1 MNYTWKLKSLR
12 RKDTQNLQNI
22 IVQTYWEK
30 IGTDENGN
38 SGTFPGATP
47 FELNTVDP
55 ENFVSYEDLT
65 EEIILSW
72 IQGVVVGG
80 YEEHVNQQI
89 ANQISDKVSPVTEV
103 TSGFPWESPVV
114 KETPTSTRTRKS
126 TKSTKSTTT
135 PTVEE
140 ETPVVETE
148 T

>member
-1 MNYTWKLKSLR
+1 MNYTWKLRSLK
-12 RKDTQNLQNI
+12 RKDTQNLRNI

-38 SGTFPGATP
+38 TGTFSGATP

-72 IQGVVVGG
+72 IQGVVIDG
-80 YEEHVNQQI
+80 YEEHVNLQI

-103 TSGFPWESPVV
+103 TSEFPWEP
-114 KETPTSTRTRKS
+114 
-126 TKSTKSTTT
+126 
-135 PTVEE
+135 
-140 ETPVVETE
+140 PVVEE
-148 T
+148 

>member
-1 MNYTWKLKSLR
+1 MNYTWKLRSLK
-12 RKDTQNLQNI
+12 RKDTQNLRNI

-38 SGTFPGATP
+38 TGTFSGATP

-72 IQGVVVGG
+72 IQGVVIDG
-80 YEEHVNQQI
+80 YEEHVNLQI

-103 TSGFPWESPVV
+103 TSGFPWEPPVV
-114 KETPTSTRTRKS
+114 EENSTSTRTRKS